1 MPKDIFIGYADL
13 ETMLTGQP
21 KTQPPS
27 ADFPA
32 GVKGRPLYVML
43 LEQPGKMDKHGV
55 AVNDLALVIQDIA
68 PQGVRYCRL
77 SLASVSTIGGKPFSE
92 DTHKEKWE
100 RAQSAYKIV
109 RAWLAEQG
117 YTVEEATIA
126 HPRGYVFL
134 NGWASFLKYDKDSDR
149 FVRAEASDDDS
160 RAAP

>member
-13 ETMLTGQP
+13 ETMLTNTPTLIDGHP
-21 KTQPPS
+21 V
-27 ADFPA
+27 A
-32 GVKGRPLYVML
+32 VYVML

-77 SLASVSTIGGKPFSE
+77 SLASVSTIGGKPL
-92 DTHKEKWE
+92 DTHKAKWE

-109 RAWLAEQG
+109 RAWLAERG

-126 HPRGYVFL
+126 HPRDYVFL
-134 NGWASFLKYDKDSDR
+134 DGWAAFLKYDKETDR
-149 FVRAEASDDDS
+149 FLRVEATDDS
-160 RAAP
+160 RGETG